1 MYGSIGKP
9 KVPLMACVKSA
20 APTFHGPLGR
30 PFQALV
36 RFLVA
41 MSDWFP
47 IGAGIESTQNRS
59 VAYQVLKVE
68 LSNSSALERS
78 PGGVSQNHMTNFLKK
93 GADAKSYKQYPIHD
107 HCA

>member
-20 APTFHGPLGR
+20 ACTYHGPLGR

-59 VAYQVLKVE
+59 VAYRVVKLEMSKF
-68 LSNSSALERS
+68 SADGALARRHE
-78 PGGVSQNHMTNFLKK
+78 PESQR
-93 GADAKSYKQYPIHD
+93 
-107 HCA
+107 